1 MNCEDPDSQGL
12 GESTLPD
19 PDDRCR
25 ILVVDDEESVR
36 VLLELMLTHKGHHV
50 HVVSNAE
57 EAMREVSRGEYRVV
71 LTDIRMPQMDGMD
84 FSAWIRREHPGIDV
98 IIMTAFASIETAAE
112 AVRLGAFDYLLKP
125 FPDIAL
131 VASTVE
137 RAIEKQQNEIEL
149 KQTIKDLESNYQTAD
164 STNPEFGSL
173 ISGFAHKIR
182 NPLAAITTTLEL
194 VASRCRETTGLEQH
208 FTILHEELDSI
219 TELVR
224 SVSEYATPAKASQKV
239 GTVGDMV
246 AQAVDICS
254 VMGADAQVSFCNEVR
269 EDLPAI
275 RLDEVLLV
283 RAFQRI
289 VENAIQHTPANGT
302 ITITAEKAADSI
314 SVAVRDGGPGFQTGD
329 LKKVFDPFF
338 SRRPDGA
345 GLGLAIARRIVVDHR
360 GAIHADN
367 HPDGGGLITVTLPI
381 A

>member
-1 MNCEDPDSQGL
+1 MNCDDTELQGL
-12 GESTLPD
+12 GETTLPE
-19 PDDRCR
+19 PDNRCR

-57 EAMREVSRGEYRVV
+57 EAIREVSRAEYRVV
-71 LTDIRMPQMDGMD
+71 LTDIRMPGMDGMD

-137 RAIEKQQNEIEL
+137 RAIEKQQTELEL
-149 KQTIKDLESNYQTAD
+149 KQTIKDLESNYQTGT

-173 ISGFAHKIR
+173 ISGFAYKIR

-194 VASRCRETTGLEQH
+194 VESKCRESTGLKQH
-208 FTILHEELDSI
+208 FTVLHEELDRI
-219 TELVR
+219 TDLVR
-224 SVSEYATPAKASQKV
+224 AVSEYATPTTPSNKV
-239 GTVGDMV
+239 GTVGDV
-246 AQAVDICS
+246 IAQAIDICS

-269 EDLPAI
+269 EDLPAM
-275 RLDEVLLV
+275 RLDEVRLV

-289 VENAIQHTPANGT
+289 VENAIQHTPEGGT
-302 ITITAEKAADSI
+302 VTVNAENATKAI
-314 SVAVRDGGPGFQTGD
+314 SVTVRDGGPGFQTGD
-329 LKKVFDPFF
+329 NREVFDPFF
-338 SRRPDGA
+338 SRKSDST
-345 GLGLAIARRIVVDHR
+345 GLGLAIAKRVVVDHR
-360 GAIHADN
+360 GTIHADN
-367 HPDGGGLITVTLPI
+367 HPDGGAVITVKLPI
-381 A
+381 G